1 MRPTFVPSLAGA
13 ASAARLLPLLLGLLV
28 PAAPAGAVTYRVH
41 PDSALALGPP
51 YYATVLEANAVAT
64 AGDSIEVS
72 NAGSPYIH
80 PTTMFLVSGVV
91 YRGGFGPEFEGPNTV
106 TYETVIELQPDVGVT
121 DSVIETGAADA
132 ATVLA
137 GFTITG
143 GLSSFSGGG
152 IFCDAGSALTIRN
165 CRVLRNFAQI
175 VGGGIHIGNGSAA
188 KIFNCDVEENVA
200 GARGGGI
207 SIALGAGAATVE
219 FCRVRACSAGTVTA
233 DGGGGF
239 FIAAPVPVTRCE
251 IRDCWS
257 GLNGGGMLVRSASP
271 YLASNQF
278 ENCVAERS
286 GGAAYHEQGAG
297 QHRRSSFVGCIART
311 NNGGGISFLGG
322 TWTVN
327 ECFVRDCSAAV
338 RGGGV
343 YFNGPVGASISLTE
357 VLRNTAVEGGGIGIV
372 GAPFRTALSVEV
384 SACTVAL
391 NSATGPNV
399 PAAGIQIFPEGN
411 YADQIVNCIIADQVV
426 GSGIACEGALNQ
438 PNIRY
443 CCVWNDDD
451 RNLDAEYSRGCADR
465 TGIQGNLKVDPRFCD
480 PTGPHPQVSVDN
492 FSFTRGAGEGGVDM
506 GAHPGSA
513 DCTIVSMERT
523 TWGQIKSLYR

>member
-1 MRPTFVPSLAGA
+1 MPRNLVRSRRPGAGVPG
-13 ASAARLLPLLLGLLV
+13 RILPLTLLLFASV
-28 PAAPAGAVTYRVH
+28 TPAAAVTLRVH

-51 YYATVLEANAVAT
+51 FYATILEANAVAT

-80 PTTMFLVSGVV
+80 TSTMFLVSGVV
-91 YRGGFGPEFEGPNTV
+91 YRGGFGPAFEGPNTV

-132 ATVLA
+132 ATVFA
-137 GFTITG
+137 GFTVTG

-152 IFCDAGSALTIRN
+152 IFCDAGSALTVRN
-165 CRVLRNFAQI
+165 CRILRNFAQQ

-188 KIFNCDVEENVA
+188 QVFNCDVEENVS

-207 SIALGAGAATVE
+207 SIAAGAGAARVE
-219 FCRVRACSAGTVTA
+219 FCRVRACSAGT
-233 DGGGGF
+233 DGGGGLF
-239 FIAAPVPVTRCE
+239 VASPVPVTRCE

-257 GLNGGGMLVRSASP
+257 GLNGGGMLVRNASP
-271 YLASNQF
+271 LLASNRF

-297 QHRRSSFVGCIART
+297 QHRKSSFVGCTART

-322 TWTVN
+322 TWTVT
-327 ECFVRDCSAAV
+327 ECFVRDCSSAL

-343 YFNGPVGASISLTE
+343 YFNAPTGAVITLTE
-357 VLRNTAVEGGGIGIV
+357 VLRNTSAEGGGIGIV
-372 GAPFRTALSVEV
+372 GAPFRTPLSVEV

-391 NSATGPNV
+391 NSATGANV
-399 PAAGIQIFPEGN
+399 PAGGIQIFPEGN
-411 YADQIVNCIIADQVV
+411 YADAIVNCIIAEQAV

-443 CCVWNDDD
+443 CCVWNRDTV
-451 RNLDAEYSRGCADR
+451 NPDAEYSRGCADR
-465 TGIQGNLKVDPRFCD
+465 TGIQGNLKQDPRFCD
-480 PTGPHPQVSVDN
+480 PTGAHPQVGVDS
-492 FSFTRGAGEGGVDM
+492 FSPTLGNGEGGVDM
-506 GAHPGSA
+506 GAHPGTS
-513 DCTIVSMERT
+513 DCTIVSVERT